1 MKFLICCLTMCGLAF
16 SGYAQ
21 NPEIKRERTF
31 EASGLYGYMNG
42 GADRFLEYDVKNLT
56 VREII
61 YKGEEYS
68 VEIYEMATPED
79 AFGIYSLH
87 TFKCL
92 RADTLGGINC
102 LSAYQLQ
109 AVSGE
114 IYASVVFP
122 SGSQTAKENA
132 GEVLEKYMPESGK
145 NPEIP
150 ALLELKPPISG
161 NLKYLRGPLS
171 VSAASFSL
179 AEIVKDISYNGI
191 WFVSQKPSK
200 DYRALI
206 YLKNAGDA
214 DKIKE
219 KIPAADILKAGTDY
233 IFISGKEKERENDSG
248 FGF

>member
-1 MKFLICCLTMCGLAF
+1 MCGVTAV
-16 SGYAQ
+16 GYAQ
-21 NPEIKRERTF
+21 NLEIKRERTF

-42 GADRFLEYDVKNLT
+42 GADRFLEYDVKSLT
-56 VREII
+56 VREIV
-61 YKGEEYS
+61 YEGEEYL

-92 RADTLGGINC
+92 CADTLGGINC

-122 SGSQTAKENA
+122 SGSQSAKEKV
-132 GEVLEKYMPESGK
+132 GELLEKYMPAADE

-150 ALLELKPPISG
+150 HLLELKPPISG

-171 VSAASFSL
+171 VSATNFSL
-179 AEIVKDISYNGI
+179 ADIVKGISFKGI

-206 YLKNAGDA
+206 WVKKSDEL

-219 KIPAADILKAGTDY
+219 KIPAADILKTGADY
-233 IFISGKEKERENDSG
+233 IYISGKEKEKENDFG
-248 FGF
+248 DFGF